1 MSIKQTI
8 ALMLLLTSLSFSAL
22 SGIKLTSGP
31 DSGSTYSSVGAY
43 TPKLIGS
50 CINGFGGYGPQW
62 FKFTYARVKGSRI
75 ELGGSSYTGSDCSKA
90 YNSRDRTSV
99 SFVTA
104 ECAPPAQYNEAGL
117 CEEPSCDDVKEESL
131 GTITFPAGTR
141 DVAAICR
148 NSCRANSSLFF
159 PAANPPYGVFT
170 YTGDSCDGSET
181 SEGGDGST
189 GGDGS

>member
-8 ALMLLLTSLSFSAL
+8 ALMSLLMSISFNAL
-22 SGIKLTSGP
+22 SGIKISSGVNAGEVYSSTAAYIEVMTNNCLSFSSYREAPYKFFTSGTAN
-31 DSGSTYSSVGAY
+31 STKFSFHGSTYTDSSCTKVY
-43 TPKLIGS
+43 TARYLMTK
-50 CINGFGGYGPQW
+50 N
-62 FKFTYARVKGSRI
+62 FTK
-75 ELGGSSYTGSDCSKA
+75 E
-90 YNSRDRTSV
+90 
-99 SFVTA
+99 
-104 ECAPPAQYNEAGL
+104 ECAPPAQFNEAGL
-117 CEEPSCDDVKEESL
+117 CEEPSCDDVKGESL

-189 GGDGS
+189 G